1 MLMSIIGTT
10 SEAPPPAPPPLMP
23 NTGPRLGSRSAAAL
37 VTPMRASPCT
47 RPIVVVVLP
56 SPAGVGVI
64 AETSTSLPR
73 RGRRMNAPSETLA
86 L

>member
-1 MLMSIIGTT
+1 MSSTGTT
-10 SEAPPPAPPPLMP
+10 SDAPPPAPPPFMP
-23 NTGPRLGSRSAAAL
+23 NVGPREGSRSATAAR
-37 VTPMRASPCT
+37 TPIFASPCT
-47 RPIVVVVLP
+47 RPTVVVVLP

-73 RGRRMNAPSETLA
+73 RGRSMNSLSGSLA